1 MSEASG
7 TRLTG
12 ARGRMVL
19 LVAGIVFSV
28 AAVVGAGI
36 EWGRLLVNGRL
47 VVIEDGLSMW
57 QGIVV
62 LVAAAVG
69 ALLMAFAVAASRAR
83 PAAVASLV
91 SGVVIAIVS
100 VQALVWLVTRP
111 DDIAAQV
118 KAGAEAI
125 PLKGYVVPPIESV
138 LGPGG
143 WISLAA
149 GILLVVLGVAGL
161 VVPAWRGRGGA
172 GRASG

>member
-1 MSEASG
+1 MSESSG
-7 TRLTG
+7 TRFTG

-47 VVIEDGLSMW
+47 VVIEDGLSLW
-57 QGIVV
+57 QGVV
-62 LVAAAVG
+62 VMVAAALGV
-69 ALLMAFAVAASRAR
+69 LLMAFAVAASRGR
-83 PAAVASLV
+83 PAAAAALV
-91 SGVVIAIVS
+91 SGAVIVAVS
-100 VQALVWLVTRP
+100 AQALVWLVTRP

-143 WISLAA
+143 WISLVA
-149 GILLVVLGVAGL
+149 GALLVVLGVAGL
-161 VVPAWRGRGGA
+161 VLPAWRGRAGA
-172 GRASG
+172 TRSSG

>member
-1 MSEASG
+1 MGESSG
-7 TRLTG
+7 TRFTG

-19 LVAGIVFSV
+19 LVAGIVLSV

-57 QGIVV
+57 QGVV
-62 LVAAAVG
+62 VMVTAALGV
-69 ALLMAFAVAASRAR
+69 LLMAFAVAASRGR
-83 PAAVASLV
+83 PAAVAALV
-91 SGVVIAIVS
+91 SGAVISAVS

-143 WISLAA
+143 WMSLVA
-149 GILLVVLGVAGL
+149 GILLMVLGVAGL
-161 VVPAWRGRGGA
+161 VLPAWRGRAGA
-172 GRASG
+172 ARASG